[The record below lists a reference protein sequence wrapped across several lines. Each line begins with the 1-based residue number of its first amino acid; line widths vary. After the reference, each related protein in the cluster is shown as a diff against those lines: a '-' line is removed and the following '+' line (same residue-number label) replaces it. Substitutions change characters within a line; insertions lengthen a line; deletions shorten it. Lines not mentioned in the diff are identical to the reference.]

1 MFIFNRLTLFRHSY
15 SMLTKKNQS
24 VKKMDHSMEFLTV
37 IKGSMRRIF
46 AKKIC
51 GESSKQLKVLNV
63 QI

>member
-1 MFIFNRLTLFRHSY
+1 
-15 SMLTKKNQS
+15 MLTKKNQL
-24 VKKMDHSMEFLTV
+24 VKNMDHSMEFLTV
-37 IKGSMRRIF
+37 IKGSMRHIF